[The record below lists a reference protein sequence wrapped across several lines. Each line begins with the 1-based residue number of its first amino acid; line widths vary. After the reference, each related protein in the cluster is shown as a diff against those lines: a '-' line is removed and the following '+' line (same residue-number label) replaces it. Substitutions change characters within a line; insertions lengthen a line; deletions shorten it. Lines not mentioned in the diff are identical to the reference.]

1 MDKIKSFGAPM
12 AAVYIDNELV
22 GQMQQVQFT
31 EQTTL
36 TPVRGLGDLLVG
48 EFVPTAIDCSFSSN
62 YFFIGFDTPWFKKM
76 LNRFGSVEEVV
87 NTISLMQLS
96 FSLVVYRKDVTG
108 VDETNRLVTDTNT
121 TGQTIMKAR
130 DCVMETMS
138 WSIAVGGIATT
149 DVSGRYKT
157 PMVMG

>member
-1 MDKIKSFGAPM
+1 MDTIKTFASPQ

-22 GQMQQVQFT
+22 GQMQQVRFS
-31 EQTTL
+31 EQITQ
-36 TPVRGLGDLLVG
+36 TPVRGMGSILVD

-76 LNRFGSVEEVV
+76 LNRYGSVEAVI
-87 NTISLMQLS
+87 NTISLVALN
-96 FSLVVYRKDVTG
+96 FSIVVYRKQVTG
-108 VDETNRLVTDTNT
+108 FNETERLVTGTET
-121 TGQTIMKAR
+121 TGNTIMKAR
-130 DCVMETMS
+130 DCVLENVS

-157 PMVMG
+157 PMTIG